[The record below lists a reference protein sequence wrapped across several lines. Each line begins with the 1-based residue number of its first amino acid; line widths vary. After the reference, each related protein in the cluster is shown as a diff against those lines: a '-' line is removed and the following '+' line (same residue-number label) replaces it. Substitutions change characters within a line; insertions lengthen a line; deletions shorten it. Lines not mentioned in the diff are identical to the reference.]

1 MRHKT
6 QNEFDSLHL
15 PAAQCNCSMYSARNT
30 DYVDNYELFGTSD
43 DEPEP
48 PVAAAAAATES
59 EKAVDETANNVAA
72 VKSNSNEDSDD
83 DSDEDDSDPPDEL
96 SRCAALLTLAA
107 CAHICGCLAPL
118 LISLPL
124 LDVASP

>member
-1 MRHKT
+1 MSFT
-6 QNEFDSLHL
+6 LLHL
-15 PAAQCNCSMYSARNT
+15 PGARATILNCSMYSPRST
-30 DYVDNYELFGTSD
+30 DFADNNDHELFGSD
-43 DEPEP
+43 DEQEP
-48 PVAAAAAATES
+48 AVAAAAAATES
-59 EKAVDETANNVAA
+59 EKAVDEKADKLLS